1 MMWRAA
7 AMMNDA
13 DLESLSPGLP
23 PRNAATAIKCDK
35 DPGYGSTSKMISE
48 SALCLCKDV
57 NLQGG
62 FFTPAA
68 AFGDKLISRLE
79 EKAGLTFAIEK

>member
-1 MMWRAA
+1 MFV
-7 AMMNDA
+7 
-13 DLESLSPGLP
+13 GT
-23 PRNAATAIKCDK
+23 ATNGDMLAISVKGDK